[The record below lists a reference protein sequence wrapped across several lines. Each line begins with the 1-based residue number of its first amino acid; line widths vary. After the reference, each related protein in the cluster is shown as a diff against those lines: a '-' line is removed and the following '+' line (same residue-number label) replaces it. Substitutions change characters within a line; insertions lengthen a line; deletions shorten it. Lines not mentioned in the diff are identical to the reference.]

1 MTALLDKV
9 SITNES
15 LGVKEDKT
23 GWAHTAWYSTLEYKD
38 NKGTF
43 LFKTGLGCKDEP
55 EAEQVLYSLLLERDL
70 VENDLFDDFGIADED
85 REGITALIQ
94 DNNKKLDRLFSEA
107 ELQKL
112 EKELEDY

>member
-15 LGVKEDKT
+15 LGVKEDST
-23 GWAHTAWYSTLEYKD
+23 GWAHISWHSTLEYEG

-43 LFKTGLGCKDEP
+43 LFKTGLGCTDEP

-70 VENDLFDDFGIADED
+70 VENNLFDDFGIADED
-85 REGITALIQ
+85 REGITALIE
-94 DNNKKLDRLFSEA
+94 DNNKKLGRIFSET